1 MLVVEEEEF
10 KCNPPFCF
18 THVQAV
24 GKKDARQTDKHPRK
38 HTPPCSPLLPLAA
51 AVGSAAAR
59 WQQALSVRHGLR
71 PLSAHPSC
79 ALLPCDSIPLVSS
92 NSMQQLIIGFYL
104 CVCVYVC
111 VCACVCVCVCA
122 CVPACVCV
130 RVCACVC
137 VRACACVRVRACV
150 CVLCSVCVCVYVCV
164 CVCGRGESIV
174 CNSLTPTHMHWLIF
188 VTGQNRQTPRQ
199 REHVAD

>member
-1 MLVVEEEEF
+1 MQ
-10 KCNPPFCF
+10 PPPLFSLMCKQLERK
-18 THVQAV
+18 TR
-24 GKKDARQTDKHPRK
+24 GRQTNTHANTLPLA
-38 HTPPCSPLLPLAA
+38 PPCSPLLPLAA

-111 VCACVCVCVCA
+111 VCVRVCVRVCVCVCA
-122 CVPACVCV
+122 V
-130 RVCACVC
+130 RT
-137 VRACACVRVRACV
+137 
-150 CVLCSVCVCVYVCV
+150 S
-164 CVCGRGESIV
+164 
-174 CNSLTPTHMHWLIF
+174 
-188 VTGQNRQTPRQ
+188 
-199 REHVAD
+199 